1 MATFRWKGESY
12 IVTQMWP
19 TGGLF
24 GNLDEVVQAFLEAA
38 VASVDAPTFEA
49 FLIAVEYELV
59 FKGFVFQRADPNT
72 VLPVENIQFY
82 GGGDTPVSLEVNGV
96 RHTTS
101 VAEHDNMED
110 FLRWVWE
117 TLALETP
124 GFVADLVSEIREEV
138 EREVSFSVDIVIRL

>member
-24 GNLDEVVQAFLEAA
+24 ENLDDVVQAFLVASI
-38 VASVDAPTFEA
+38 ASVDAPTFEA

-59 FKGFVFQRADPNT
+59 FQGFVFQRADPNT
-72 VLPVENIQFY
+72 VLPVENIKFY

-96 RHTTS
+96 RHTTT
-101 VAEHDNMED
+101 VAEYDNMED
-110 FLRWVWE
+110 FLRWVWD

-124 GFVADLVSEIREEV
+124 GFVEDVVSDIREEV
-138 EREVSFSVDIVIRL
+138 ERAVSFRVEIVIEL

>member
-1 MATFRWKGESY
+1 MGVG
-12 IVTQMWP
+12 IP
-19 TGGLF
+19 
-24 GNLDEVVQAFLEAA
+24 
-38 VASVDAPTFEA
+38 
-49 FLIAVEYELV
+49 
-59 FKGFVFQRADPNT
+59 
-72 VLPVENIQFY
+72 
-82 GGGDTPVSLEVNGV
+82 PVSLEVNGV

-138 EREVSFSVDIVIRL
+138 EREVSFRIDIVIRL

>member
-1 MATFRWKGESY
+1 MATFNWKGASY

-19 TGGLF
+19 EDGLF
-24 GNLDEVVQAFLEAA
+24 GDLAKVVEAFLEAA
-38 VASVDAPTFEA
+38 VASVNAPTFEA

-59 FKGFVFQRADPNT
+59 FKGYVFQRADPDT
-72 VLPVENIQFY
+72 VLPVENIKFY

-110 FLRWVWE
+110 FLRWVWDRLASE
-117 TLALETP
+117 TS
-124 GFVADLVSEIREEV
+124 GFVEDLVSEVREEI
-138 EREVSFSVDIVIRL
+138 EREVSFSIDIVI

>member
-19 TGGLF
+19 EEGLF

-59 FKGFVFQRADPNT
+59 FQGFVFQRADPNT
-72 VLPVENIQFY
+72 VLPVENIKFY

-96 RHTTS
+96 RHTTR

>member
-1 MATFRWKGESY
+1 MATFNWRGESY

-24 GNLDEVVQAFLEAA
+24 GNLDAVVEAFLEAA
-38 VASVDAPTFEA
+38 IASVDAPTFEA

-59 FKGFVFQRADPNT
+59 FQGFVFQRADPNT
-72 VLPVENIQFY
+72 VLPVENIKFY
-82 GGGDTPVSLEVNGV
+82 DGGDTPVSLEVNGV
-96 RHTTS
+96 RHTTT

-110 FLRWVWE
+110 FLRWVWD

-138 EREVSFSVDIVIRL
+138 EREVSFSIDIVIRL

>member
-1 MATFRWKGESY
+1 M
-12 IVTQMWP
+12 
-19 TGGLF
+19 
-24 GNLDEVVQAFLEAA
+24 N
-38 VASVDAPTFEA
+38 APTFEA

-59 FKGFVFQRADPNT
+59 FQGFVFQRADPNT
-72 VLPVENIQFY
+72 VLLVENIKFY

-110 FLRWVWE
+110 FLRWVWD

-124 GFVADLVSEIREEV
+124 GFVEDVVSDIREEV
-138 EREVSFSVDIVIRL
+138 ERAVSFRVEIVIEL